1 MFDPAR
7 DVDLGNRAFYRRLG
21 LILTAGCMAVALL
34 LLGKGL

>member
-21 LILTAGCMAVALL
+21 LLLTGGCVAV
-34 LLGKGL
+34 GLMLITKI